1 MRIIPRDRCD
11 RLGEGP
17 IWSPTEQALFWV
29 DILGQRLNRL
39 RLADDSVTS
48 WALPDMTGW
57 VIERRAAP
65 GFVAG
70 TKAGIATLTLDP
82 VTVAL
87 LTAPEPD
94 LPRNRLNDAKAD
106 AAGRL
111 YFGTMPMACDTPTG
125 SLYRYDPDRRL
136 TRLDSGYSVA
146 NGPAISADGSTLFH
160 TDSVTGR
167 IYRFAVHPDGS
178 LGPRTLFRQFGG
190 NEGSPDGMTFDAQ
203 GGLWVACWGAG
214 RVVRLLPD
222 ASIDQVIALP
232 ASQISSVCFA
242 GDRLDRM
249 FVTSA
254 SDGVAEPAGGALFEV
269 TPGRTGL
276 LAHKFAG

>member
-48 WALPDMTGW
+48 WALPEMTGW

-82 VTVAL
+82 VTVTL
-87 LTAPEPD
+87 LAAPEPD
-94 LPRNRLNDAKAD
+94 LPLNRLNDAKAD

-125 SLYRYDPDRRL
+125 SLYRYDPDSTL

-146 NGPAISADGSTLFH
+146 NGPAISTDGSTLFH
-160 TDSVTGR
+160 TDSVAGR

-178 LGPRTLFRQFGG
+178 LGPRALFRQFGRG
-190 NEGSPDGMTFDAQ
+190 EGSPDGMTFDAQ

-222 ASIDQVIALP
+222 ASIDAVIALP
-232 ASQISSVCFA
+232 ASQTSSVCFA

-254 SDGVAEPAGGALFEV
+254 SDGVEEAAGGALFEV
-269 TPGRTGL
+269 TSGRTGL
-276 LAHKFAG
+276 PAHKFAG